1 MTKPVTTHAEQ
12 IIYLKKIEG
21 QIRGVQKMI
30 EEGRYCVDIL
40 TQVHSVIGAL
50 NRVENNIFKKHL
62 EGCVGGAI
70 RSGSQEE
77 TQKKINEIVDL
88 IMRMK
93 KG

>member
-1 MTKPVTTHAEQ
+1 MDIPATTHAEQ

-40 TQVHSVIGAL
+40 TQVHSVIGAM

-70 RSGSQEE
+70 QSGSPVE
-77 TQKKINEIVDL
+77 TQKKIDEVVDL